1 MSARTRLVAL
11 ATALTVSLALLAVP
25 AGSTHAAWRSGAQ
38 VHLGAVVNDSLDLVA
53 VSGGESSTWPD
64 PITVQLRNESSRL
77 SGGLT
82 VSHQVTPAGWDGG
95 LSQVAD
101 VRSTDCL
108 TGHDLDGRTLAPG
121 EDGQACLSLEPS
133 LLQHAGASV
142 DVTSVF
148 GQGNGSWSDVETVN
162 SRYRVP
168 FPRPVAP
175 ATGPACTGGG
185 LVGRA
190 TLHWAWPDAT
200 TDTTGVASPAVQSWS
215 LQRLSQNQWVTL
227 RSGIPAAS
235 RSTQISSDLLLGLLA
250 THRLRIVAHPAAGG
264 EVVPASFDV
273 RVTTVLDLL
282 GINVLVICGS
292 EASVP

>member
-11 ATALTVSLALLAVP
+11 AAALTVALALLAVP
-25 AGSTHAAWRSGAQ
+25 AGGTHAAWRSGAQ

-64 PITVQLRNESSRL
+64 PIRVQLRNESSRL
-77 SGGLT
+77 SGDLT
-82 VSHQVTPAGWDGG
+82 VSHQVTSAGWDGG
-95 LSQVAD
+95 LSQAAD

-108 TGHDLDGRTLAPG
+108 TGQDLDGRSLAPAEG
-121 EDGQACLSLEPS
+121 AQACLALEPS

-148 GQGNGSWSDVETVN
+148 RQGNGSWSDVETVT

-168 FPRPVAP
+168 FPRPAAP
-175 ATGPACTGGG
+175 ATGAACTGGG
-185 LVGRA
+185 LLGPA
-190 TLHWAWPDAT
+190 TLHWAWPDPTSDKA
-200 TDTTGVASPAVQSWS
+200 GAASPAVHSWS

-235 RSTQISSDLLLGLLA
+235 RSTQINSDLLLGLLA
-250 THRLRIVAHPAAGG
+250 THRMRIVAHPSGGG
-264 EVVPASFDV
+264 EVVPASFEV
-273 RVTTVLDLL
+273 RVTTVLDVL
-282 GINVLVICGS
+282 GINVLVFCGS